1 MPPPLKGIVFR
12 LIHNPGRYIPL
23 CTDYSLCRG
32 SFPCN
37 WPWVFAQPKLDGSGS
52 VFALW
57 PSAVPCSPFSDPVT
71 EVQRQRLNVSLSN
84 THINQSAHP
93 PSSFHIPLLRNV
105 EVVCRKKIVIIITR
119 PAIIIPI
126 HPSVHPSSH
135 GSVVMQEGVLRWFY
149 LFTLT
154 SVRFA
159 KRTLNLHWNT
169 SEEETEPLNKF

>member
-84 THINQSAHP
+84 THINQSAPP

-105 EVVCRKKIVIIITR
+105 GVVCRKKIVIIITR
-119 PAIIIPI
+119 PHTNPSI
-126 HPSVHPSSH
+126 HPSIQPWVGRHARRCPSVILFVHLNQCTIRKAHPKFALEH
-135 GSVVMQEGVLRWFY
+135 LRGGNG
-149 LFTLT
+149 TI
-154 SVRFA
+154 
-159 KRTLNLHWNT
+159 K
-169 SEEETEPLNKF
+169 